1 MVTNVGSTI
10 GEDTN
15 LSDCEVNNQPTC
27 EDELVPESS
36 DRRVSTHGNGEQD
49 KITHEDKL
57 VPEGSNLLKSA
68 ADHCVSTHGN
78 GEQDKITHED
88 KLVPEGSN
96 LLKSAADH
104 SHGNGEQDKTTPT
117 SPQSPNATHRPTL
130 ATSEEQN
137 EEIDSANSAQIE
149 EIGATMDCTTPKP
162 SDCGVNTEVQNGN
175 CGPNQNTETSENLA
189 NNSGGP
195 SNLST
200 SDQPNVPI
208 EEGSIEDIAP
218 SCSATSIYLEDG
230 DNEGI
235 KKKMEHKPKR
245 LTMVSTYECIQTLVS
260 PPPPKQESLQNVFN
274 CVSPFTF
281 MQFGQFPVFD
291 CSYGLDVFAHV
302 SVQN

>member
-15 LSDCEVNNQPTC
+15 LSDCEVNNQPTY

-36 DRRVSTHGNGEQD
+36 DHCVSTHGNSEQD
-49 KITHEDKL
+49 KTTREDKL

-68 ADHCVSTHGN
+68 ADH
-78 GEQDKITHED
+78 
-88 KLVPEGSN
+88 
-96 LLKSAADH
+96 
-104 SHGNGEQDKTTPT
+104 GNGEQDKTTPT
-117 SPQSPNATHRPTL
+117 SPQSPIATHRPTL

-137 EEIDSANSAQIE
+137 EEIDCANSAQIE
-149 EIGATMDCTTPKP
+149 EIGATLDCTTPKP

-175 CGPNQNTETSENLA
+175 CGPNQNTETSENIA
-189 NNSGGP
+189 DNSGGP

-208 EEGSIEDIAP
+208 EEGSVEDIAP

-230 DNEGI
+230 DSEEI

-245 LTMVSTYECIQTLVS
+245 MTMVSTYECIQTLVS
-260 PPPPKQESLQNVFN
+260 TPTPKQESLQNVFN